1 MIFTRYD
8 DRNQTENSKVERSN
22 RPLSR
27 NAETKDF
34 ARLTV
39 HRVKGWTGKNKAFCS
54 PGTQNGR
61 RVKKVSCNFFKY
73 SSFFPSNRLASGAT
87 CLQIMLQRP
96 STFVCTHRTH
106 VRNWCTQNGCC
117 SEDILQ
123 EQCTPCSN
131 KNRSFCLCFMTPEF
145 RPAEFHAMLRDKFF
159 CYGNIIFCKNGNATR
174 RKLQLQHFSGSCP
187 RSMPPMCQL
196 LLNLA
201 IVIEGMVSQE
211 TWESSLL
218 YVFFCWLFWELT
230 LYKT

>member
-54 PGTQNGR
+54 RGTQNGR

-145 RPAEFHAMLRDKFF
+145 RPAEFHAMLRD
-159 CYGNIIFCKNGNATR
+159 IFLLWQHNFLQKRERHTKKPVAATFLR
-174 RKLQLQHFSGSCP
+174 FMSPKHA
-187 RSMPPMCQL
+187 PPCVNFYSIWPQ
-196 LLNLA
+196 
-201 IVIEGMVSQE
+201 
-211 TWESSLL
+211 
-218 YVFFCWLFWELT
+218 
-230 LYKT
+230 